1 MIITKGYGEK
11 NMATVKR
18 NIVPIRTQKE
28 MENMSATIEM
38 QAGLIDY
45 LAMMSDIDIPSEDDN
60 YEQEV

>member
-1 MIITKGYGEK
+1 
-11 NMATVKR
+11 MATVKR

>member
-1 MIITKGYGEK
+1 M
-11 NMATVKR
+11 
-18 NIVPIRTQKE
+18 PIRTQKE

-45 LAMMSDIDIPSEDDN
+45 LAMMSDIDIPSEDDD